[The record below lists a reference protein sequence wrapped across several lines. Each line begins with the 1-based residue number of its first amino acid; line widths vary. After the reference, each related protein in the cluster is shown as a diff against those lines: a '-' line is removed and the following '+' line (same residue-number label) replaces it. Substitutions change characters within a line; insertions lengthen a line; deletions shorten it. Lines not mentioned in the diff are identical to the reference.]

1 MASVSNPLSYETA
14 CIINIMKPT
23 IVALASLALLSA
35 AELKLG
41 KPLTLKDPVS
51 VSTLLAHPDDYSGK
65 TVLVKGKISAV
76 CQMMGCW
83 MDLTDAGGT
92 QRIHIDVGH
101 DSFQIP
107 KDASGKTVLA
117 EGRFT
122 KSELTREQAIER
134 AREEAA
140 DSGRKFDP
148 TQIRSGTTI
157 FEIHGTGAIIL
168 D

>member
-1 MASVSNPLSYETA
+1 M
-14 CIINIMKPT
+14 MKFA
-23 IVALASLALLSA
+23 IVALASLAVLCA
-35 AELKLG
+35 AEVKLG
-41 KPLTLKDPVS
+41 KPLTLKEPVS
-51 VSTLLAHPDDYSGK
+51 ISALLAHPDDYAGK

-83 MDLTDAGGT
+83 MDLTDAGGK

-101 DSFQIP
+101 GSFQIP
-107 KDASGKTVLA
+107 KDVVGKTVLA

-122 KSELTREQAIER
+122 KSELTREQAIDR

-148 TQIRSGTTI
+148 AEIKSGTTI
-157 FEIHGTGAIIL
+157 FEIQGTGAIIL